1 MKKRTPSRLPCRV
14 SKKKSDLKYSIEG
27 GRREERNKAL
37 HKRWG
42 PGNVGKES
50 FWESHKERKKEIVS
64 RQFAPAGR
72 VLIYSLSVSPSSL
85 ARAPCTQARGP
96 FPNPCPPPR
105 DGGGG
110 PWCTLST
117 RPSSAPPEQ
126 GNVPP
131 RSTSPHLATALGP
144 ALRGKKGLVR
154 GFFASA
160 LQPDILGLKPGP

>member
-1 MKKRTPSRLPCRV
+1 MGPSKCWKGVILGKSQREKKRDRIEAVCSRG
-14 SKKKSDLKYSIEG
+14 KSPHLFS
-27 GRREERNKAL
+27 
-37 HKRWG
+37 
-42 PGNVGKES
+42 P
-50 FWESHKERKKEIVS
+50 
-64 RQFAPAGR
+64 
-72 VLIYSLSVSPSSL
+72 VSPSSL

-96 FPNPCPPPR
+96 FPNPCPPR
-105 DGGGG
+105 DRGGG

-131 RSTSPHLATALGP
+131 RSTSPHLAKALGP

-160 LQPDILGLKPGP
+160 LQPDILGLKPGPEQTAFRLGAPEGWRGDHAGRRKTPKTRPRA